1 MQLRAD
7 TRLTAGTFFFRVP
20 ARRMLYEQLSFA
32 TLTEPQ
38 ACAV

>member
-7 TRLTAGTFFFRVP
+7 TRPTAGTFFFRAP
-20 ARRMLYEQLSFA
+20 ARLMLYEQLSFA